1 MKRTKNIR
9 HNTFRK
15 AIRPYAITPIALAI
29 SATLFITGCQ
39 DKTDETVTLYQNAEQ
54 CIQNNPSMS
63 NECTTSYQKA
73 LEEAEKTAPKYATR
87 QDCIE
92 EFSENLCVENSSNQ
106 VNNTS
111 NPQMRE
117 SHSFWMPL
125 MAGYMFGRMSGG
137 GFASAPL
144 FSGTST
150 KGNFVDASGRNIAGA
165 SSMGRSVKIDKS
177 ALAPKPATTSTIT
190 RGGFGRSV
198 ANAAAT
204 NTHSNRSSSTS
215 ASRSFGG

>member
-1 MKRTKNIR
+1 MTIKRTKNIQ
-9 HNTFRK
+9 HSTFRK
-15 AIRPYAITPIALAI
+15 AIRPYTITPIALAI
-29 SATLFITGCQ
+29 SATLFLTGCQ
-39 DKTDETVTLYQNAEQ
+39 DKTDETVTLYRNAEQ

-63 NECTTSYQKA
+63 KECTTSYQKA

-87 QDCIE
+87 EDCIE
-92 EFSENLCVENSSNQ
+92 EFSESVCVENSSTQ

-111 NPQMRE
+111 NTQMRE
-117 SHSFWMPL
+117 SHSSWMPL

-137 GFASAPL
+137 GYASSPL

-165 SSMGRSVKIDKS
+165 SSMGRSVKVDKS
-177 ALAPKPATTSTIT
+177 ALAPKPATSTTIT

-198 ANAAAT
+198 ANAASA
-204 NTHSNRSSSTS
+204 HSSSSKSSSHT
-215 ASRSFGG
+215 SFGG